1 MAILPI
7 RTIPDPV
14 LRQKAKRVKA
24 IDKSV
29 RKLISDMQE
38 TLRTASGVGL
48 AANQVGQTIRLI
60 VLNIPNN
67 ECKVV
72 INPEVTRRIGTRV
85 VNEGCLSIPGYIGE
99 IKRSELV
106 RVKGQDARGKEIK
119 LKADGLLAE
128 VLEHEIDHLNGVLYI
143 DHLESHASF
152 HSGASLNP
160 ECPMHRFRDI
170 IDNIGSGAGRR
181 HGLPHHSKAVLEQTK
196 RYEAA
201 L

>member
-7 RTIPDPV
+7 RTVPDPV

-38 TLRTASGVGL
+38 TLQTATGVGL
-48 AANQVGQTIRLI
+48 AANQVGETVRLI
-60 VLNIPNN
+60 VLNVPGAD
-67 ECKVV
+67 CKVL

-106 RVKGQDARGKEIK
+106 RVKGQNAPRAGSKNQSRG
-119 LKADGLLAE
+119 
-128 VLEHEIDHLNGVLYI
+128 VV
-143 DHLESHASF
+143 S
-152 HSGASLNP
+152 
-160 ECPMHRFRDI
+160 R
-170 IDNIGSGAGRR
+170 GAGARNRPFER
-181 HGLPHHSKAVLEQTK
+181 HTLYRPSGKSGQIPETGT
-196 RYEAA
+196 AA
-201 L
+201 ETGRSGRH